1 MSWTRGWQGA
11 EKWDAKMLVKA
22 TNGVDGSVPQVMEEI
37 TEAEKFI
44 PQEQLRNHTLEQTVD
59 PTVPQIPKEL
69 VEVI

>member
-1 MSWTRGWQGA
+1 
-11 EKWDAKMLVKA
+11 MLVKA